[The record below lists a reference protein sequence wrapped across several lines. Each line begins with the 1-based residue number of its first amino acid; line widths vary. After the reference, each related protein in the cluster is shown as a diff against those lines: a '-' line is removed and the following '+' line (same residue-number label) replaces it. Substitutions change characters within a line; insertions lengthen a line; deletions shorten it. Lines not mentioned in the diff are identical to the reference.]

1 VSLFSAGETSELTR
15 FWREMTPVPGRMDAC
30 LRFALSTALATLAML
45 ILQARPAYI
54 ATGLYFLFFASY
66 DTPFDC
72 FNSLL
77 KGMVGAAVGTTSAT
91 LLIIASGNHPVA
103 RVVGLAVFTFLA
115 TFFFRTSVVPVA
127 ALMFGVFTFNTISLW
142 ERHLRAEAILHTS
155 LWSVATLPVAAFCAV
170 AVEYLFNRR
179 DPLIAWRREIKARC
193 AALEQL
199 FLLCARHADAEQLE
213 KQSAVVRRY
222 AVTGEGQMNLLLESI
237 SKRETCGSAELGKF
251 RTVTLMIDRLLVFG
265 AGFAEHNDLQALD
278 PVRLERISRAI
289 VAIGEGRVE
298 SIKEMLG
305 DVPTALANDLDHI
318 EQTLQHVV
326 QPTEQSAE
334 DSITRPCHRWWEAPF
349 RNFFVP
355 DVLTNETYYIYALKV
370 SLCATIC
377 YVIYQGIGWLGAYN
391 CFYTVLFT
399 ALSTTGATNRKLLF
413 RFIGSAIGGLILG
426 IGCMVWVF
434 PNIEWVSS
442 FLLVIAGVA
451 FIALW
456 VGSSSYFGY
465 IGLQIAFSFYLLA
478 FERVSAPD
486 QMTPARDR
494 LDGIAIG
501 LLVMFFIF
509 HQVRPE
515 RTVDTM
521 RRLLARLL
529 RTEAEL
535 LRVLLLQTQDVARSA
550 KIAQLRSQIESMA
563 ANLRSFADVV
573 KYEFEPDRAAS
584 MRLSDEILDAATS
597 AADLLICIR
606 AWPQHMDGGQES
618 ERLREIRNTLE
629 YGMRNLAC
637 SLESEQEASQ
647 EPITAL
653 EDLRSMVPIRI
664 TKAIDSYLELQMA
677 CDGIVRS
684 AT

>member
-1 VSLFSAGETSELTR
+1 MSLFSAEKSSELTH
-15 FWREMTPVPGRMDAC
+15 FWREMAPVPGRMDAS

-54 ATGLYFLFFASY
+54 STGLYFLFFASY

-77 KGMVGAAVGTTSAT
+77 KGMVGAVMGTTSAT
-91 LLIIASGNHPVA
+91 LLIMITGNHPVA
-103 RVVGLAVFTFLA
+103 RVVGIAVFTFLA

-142 ERHLRAEAILHTS
+142 ERHIRAEAILHNS
-155 LWSVATLPVAAFCAV
+155 MWSVATLPIAAFCAV
-170 AVEYLFNRR
+170 SVQYLFNRS
-179 DPLIAWRREIKARC
+179 DPLVAWRRQIKDRC
-193 AALEQL
+193 AALEEL
-199 FLLCARHADAEQLE
+199 FLLCAKHADAKQVEE
-213 KQSAVVRRY
+213 QSAIVRRY
-222 AVTGEGQMNLLLESI
+222 AETGQGHMNVLLESI
-237 SKRETCGSAELGKF
+237 SKRESCSAAELSKL
-251 RTVTLMIDRLLVFG
+251 RTVTLIVDRVLVFG
-265 AGFAEHNDLQALD
+265 AGFTAHNDLQAVE
-278 PVRLERISRAI
+278 PARLERMSRAI
-289 VAIGEGRVE
+289 VAIAEERLE
-298 SIKEMLG
+298 SVKQILG
-305 DVPTALANDLDHI
+305 DLPTSLADDLDHI
-318 EQTLQHVV
+318 EHTLHHVT
-326 QPTEQSAE
+326 QSTEHSAA
-334 DSITRPCHRWWEAPF
+334 DSKTPSSGRWWEPSF

-355 DVLTNETYYIYALKV
+355 DVRTNETYYIYALKV
-370 SLCATIC
+370 SVCATIC

-399 ALSTTGATNRKLLF
+399 ALSTTGATNRKLVF
-413 RFIGSAIGGLILG
+413 RFIGSAIGGVILG

-442 FLLVIAGVA
+442 FLLVIAAVA
-451 FIALW
+451 FIAFW

-478 FERVSAPD
+478 FERVSAPN

-521 RRLLARLL
+521 RRFLARLL
-529 RTEAEL
+529 RTQAEL
-535 LRVLLLQTQDVARSA
+535 LRLLELEPHGIAGSA
-550 KIAQLRSQIESMA
+550 KVAQLRSQIETMA
-563 ANLRSFADVV
+563 TNLRSFADVV

-584 MRLSDEILDAATS
+584 MRLSNEILNAATS
-597 AADLLICIR
+597 AADLLICLR
-606 AWPQHMDGGQES
+606 TWPQHLDEDQES
-618 ERLREIRNTLE
+618 ERLKEIRNTLE
-629 YGMRNLAC
+629 NGLRDLAC

-647 EPITAL
+647 ERVTAL
-653 EDLRSMVPIRI
+653 ERVRSFAPIRI

-684 AT
+684 AA